1 MDRTVD
7 VVFSSGAI
15 LETIYCILYIILS
28 VSQLCFAKLPLEK
41 ETTVQA
47 LLSVYNIYFYKIVIS
62 MPVTQSDRSP
72 I

>member
-41 ETTVQA
+41 ETTLQA
-47 LLSVYNIYFYKIVIS
+47 LTLSI
-62 MPVTQSDRSP
+62 
-72 I
+72 